1 MKTKN
6 VFKLLSICALT
17 FTTLSCSDDDTQP
30 MMEEEDQTSVRL
42 FTSNNSDG
50 NISILDVTNMSNVQS
65 KTLITTSTAADGVYY
80 DASTDAVFQA
90 SRSNLNLEGFYNVDM
105 LLNNTTASIDISSTT
120 DMESPRE
127 VAVSGDYY
135 VVADNSDVDGDS
147 NTPDG
152 RLFVYQKTSNN
163 FVLRNTITTNFKL
176 WGIVF
181 SGADLYAIVD
191 TTDQLAVF
199 NNFLSNTTDQ
209 TLMASKT
216 ISIEGIVRTHGIALD
231 GNTMVLTDIGVAS
244 GTATS
249 ATDGAFHIIS
259 DFSSKFNNT
268 ANGGTLALSE
278 QVRVE
283 GSSTLL
289 GNPVDVAYDATTNTV
304 FIAEAANGKILAFN
318 NIGSGGNLSPVID
331 YNLASA
337 SAVYLSK

>member
-30 MMEEEDQTSVRL
+30 IMEEEDQTSVRL

-127 VAVSGDYY
+127 VAVNGDYY

-244 GTATS
+244 GTGTS

>member
-50 NISILDVTNMSNVQS
+50 NISILDVTNISNVQS

-80 DASTDAVFQA
+80 DASADAVFQA

-127 VAVSGDYY
+127 VAVNGDYY

>member
-30 MMEEEDQTSVRL
+30 IMEEEDQTSVRL

>member
-6 VFKLLSICALT
+6 VIKLLSICALT
-17 FTTLSCSDDDTQP
+17 FTTLSCSDDDSQP

-65 KTLITTSTAADGVYY
+65 KTLLTTSTAADGVYY
-80 DASTDAVFQA
+80 DASADAVFQA

-216 ISIEGIVRTHGIALD
+216 ISIEGIVKTHGIALD

-268 ANGGTLALSE
+268 ANGGTLALTE

-289 GNPVDVAYDATTNTV
+289 GNPVDVAYDANTNTV

-318 NIGSGGNLSPVID
+318 NIGSGGNLSPVLD

>member
-50 NISILDVTNMSNVQS
+50 NISILDVTNISNVQS

-105 LLNNTTASIDISSTT
+105 LLNNTTATIDISSTT

-191 TTDQLAVF
+191 TTNQLAVF

-318 NIGSGGNLSPVID
+318 NIGSGGNLNPVLD

>member
-30 MMEEEDQTSVRL
+30 IMEEEDQTSVRL

-80 DASTDAVFQA
+80 DASADAVFQA

-127 VAVSGDYY
+127 VAVNGDYY

>member
-80 DASTDAVFQA
+80 DASADAVFQA

-105 LLNNTTASIDISSTT
+105 LLNNTTATIDISSTT